1 MKKSYSTLKETY
13 RLLSEQQSAQ
23 SSNGKTAPE
32 WGKKIVCPECNSKFY
47 DLNKKYPVECPGCGV
62 YIALNEMLQYGSDA
76 KKVHEDNLDAEEI
89 GNLVGDDATESMTD
103 VDILDDESESIS
115 DDETISLN
123 DADDDLGVID
133 QDEED
138 LNIEDTVDVS
148 IDDEE

>member
-1 MKKSYSTLKETY
+1 
-13 RLLSEQQSAQ
+13 
-23 SSNGKTAPE
+23 
-32 WGKKIVCPECNSKFY
+32 
-47 DLNKKYPVECPGCGV
+47 
-62 YIALNEMLQYGSDA
+62 MLQYGSDA

-103 VDILDDESESIS
+103 IDILEDDSESIS

-138 LNIEDTVDVS
+138 LNIEDTVDVP

>member
-1 MKKSYSTLKETY
+1 MLKP
-13 RLLSEQQSAQ
+13 Q
-23 SSNGKTAPE
+23 
-32 WGKKIVCPECNSKFY
+32 WGKKIVCPECNTKFY

-62 YIALNEMLQYGSDA
+62 FIALNEMLQYGSDA

-103 VDILDDESESIS
+103 DDILEDESVSIN

-123 DADDDLGVID
+123 DVDDDLGVID

-138 LNIEDTVDVS
+138 LTIEDSVDVS
-148 IDDEE
+148 IDEND

>member
-1 MKKSYSTLKETY
+1 MPK
-13 RLLSEQQSAQ
+13 
-23 SSNGKTAPE
+23 PE

-62 YIALNEMLQYGSDA
+62 YIALNEMLQYGPVA

-103 VDILDDESESIS
+103 VDILDDETESIS

-138 LNIEDTVDVS
+138 LNIEDTMDVS

>member
-1 MKKSYSTLKETY
+1 
-13 RLLSEQQSAQ
+13 
-23 SSNGKTAPE
+23 
-32 WGKKIVCPECNSKFY
+32 
-47 DLNKKYPVECPGCGV
+47 
-62 YIALNEMLQYGSDA
+62 MLQYGSDA

-103 VDILDDESESIS
+103 IDILEDDSESIN

-138 LNIEDTVDVS
+138 LNIEDAVDVP

>member
-1 MKKSYSTLKETY
+1 
-13 RLLSEQQSAQ
+13 
-23 SSNGKTAPE
+23 
-32 WGKKIVCPECNSKFY
+32 
-47 DLNKKYPVECPGCGV
+47 
-62 YIALNEMLQYGSDA
+62 MLQYGSDA

-103 VDILDDESESIS
+103 VDILDDESESVS

>member
-1 MKKSYSTLKETY
+1 MPK
-13 RLLSEQQSAQ
+13 
-23 SSNGKTAPE
+23 PE

-62 YIALNEMLQYGSDA
+62 YIALNEMLQYESDA

-123 DADDDLGVID
+123 DADEDLGVID

-138 LNIEDTVDVS
+138 LNIEDAVDVS
-148 IDDEE
+148 MNDEE

>member
-1 MKKSYSTLKETY
+1 MLKP
-13 RLLSEQQSAQ
+13 Q
-23 SSNGKTAPE
+23 
-32 WGKKIVCPECNSKFY
+32 WGKKIVCPECNTKFY

-62 YIALNEMLQYGSDA
+62 FIALNEMLQYGSDA
-76 KKVHEDNLDAEEI
+76 KKVHEDNLDAEES

-103 VDILDDESESIS
+103 DDILEDESVSIN

-138 LNIEDTVDVS
+138 LTIEDSVDVS
-148 IDDEE
+148 IDEND

>member
-1 MKKSYSTLKETY
+1 MSK
-13 RLLSEQQSAQ
+13 
-23 SSNGKTAPE
+23 PE

-62 YIALNEMLQYGSDA
+62 YIDLNEMLQYGSDA

-148 IDDEE
+148 MDDEE

>member
-1 MKKSYSTLKETY
+1 
-13 RLLSEQQSAQ
+13 
-23 SSNGKTAPE
+23 
-32 WGKKIVCPECNSKFY
+32 
-47 DLNKKYPVECPGCGV
+47 
-62 YIALNEMLQYGSDA
+62 MLQYGSDA

-89 GNLVGDDATESMTD
+89 GNLVGDDATESMSDT
-103 VDILDDESESIS
+103 DILDDESESIS

-148 IDDEE
+148 IDEEE